1 MKEILFKILPI
12 FSRDEYGRVV
22 FFEPP
27 SALDIAHAKHL
38 NGIGERR
45 HIVRALER
53 EPIDE
58 LAEFLQAVAFPFI
71 RHNPAPSLLRAARYG
86 GQAC

>member
-27 SALDIAHAKHL
+27 SALDKAHAKHL

-58 LAEFLQAVAFPFI
+58 LAEFLQARPP
-71 RHNPAPSLLRAARYG
+71 HTPSPLHVQ
-86 GQAC
+86 GQLGPHPSKAIS